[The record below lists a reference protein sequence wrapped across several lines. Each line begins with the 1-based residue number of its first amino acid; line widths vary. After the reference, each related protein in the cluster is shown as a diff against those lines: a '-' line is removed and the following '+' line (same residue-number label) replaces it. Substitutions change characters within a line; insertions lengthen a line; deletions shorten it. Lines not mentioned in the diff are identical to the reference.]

1 MDQDR
6 LRANNRIGRRRW
18 QPSNAAHLIVRQTAW
33 KGSGKEGSVDA
44 MIAPV
49 LLVGVVPVVI
59 FLAVLTGAVSGSRA
73 PALESWSFHPW
84 RIFWLSH
91 VLILGGFLSE
101 IRLLAWPVFWPFA
114 LLMVT
119 SAIQGLRVTWMRS
132 RRRAVVI
139 LLIPFVVLVLPGLTQ
154 GWSLTL
160 TKELYFIL
168 WPLVMLLWVFHLTVF
183 LAAGPHFPWPSSPTL
198 ISSPLVILLWMFSAW
213 LAETVGKWQVA
224 GVSARMAT
232 ELQTCNACGTKNA
245 PHRSICLKC
254 GVNLRRHQESQN
266 GLMKGIQNFLG
277 SLSITRKR

>member
-1 MDQDR
+1 M
-6 LRANNRIGRRRW
+6 
-18 QPSNAAHLIVRQTAW
+18 
-33 KGSGKEGSVDA
+33 DA
-44 MIAPV
+44 MIAFVP
-49 LLVGVVPVVI
+49 LVGVVLVVI
-59 FLAVLTGAVSGSRA
+59 LLAVLTGAVSGSRA
-73 PALESWSFHPW
+73 PALESWSLHPW
-84 RIFWLSH
+84 RIFWLSY
-91 VLILGGFLSE
+91 VLSFGG
-101 IRLLAWPVFWPFA
+101 LLLVWTVFWPIV
-114 LLMVT
+114 LLMVI

-139 LLIPFVVLVLPGLTQ
+139 LLFLFVVLILKELPGV
-154 GWSLTL
+154 WSLPL
-160 TKELYFIL
+160 TKQLSFIL
-168 WPLVMLLWVFHLTVF
+168 WPLVYPLVMFSATLYLV
-183 LAAGPHFPWPSSPTL
+183 AGIPFPWTFSLTL

-266 GLMKGIQNFLG
+266 GLMKRIQNFLG